1 MYTGTVY
8 LLSFMFICLNW
19 TLTASSTYTI
29 GKAQTLNYAHTDTH
43 THTHKTHNNN
53 KTFEVYRNPKKNKYN
68 SSQDKTKKKQ
78 NAFFFLSRFSIF
90 LPFFEE
96 LLSKLYIFPYS
107 FFVLFCFS
115 FSFGDDIIPVR
126 LLYCCCFLN
135 FD

>member
-68 SSQDKTKKKQ
+68 SSQDKTKKNKTP
-78 NAFFFLSRFSIF
+78 FFFFPDFIYFYPFSKNYY
-90 LPFFEE
+90 LN
-96 LLSKLYIFPYS
+96 YIFSLIP
-107 FFVLFCFS
+107 FLFCFV
-115 FSFGDDIIPVR
+115 FLF
-126 LLYCCCFLN
+126 LLVMILSL
-135 FD
+135 